1 MFRVAYIFK
10 QLNMV
15 QIINK
20 AIMGPS
26 TQQFF
31 FSSSDVIA
39 TTCFDHT
46 TIIKRQTE
54 LSR

>member
-1 MFRVAYIFK
+1 
-10 QLNMV
+10 
-15 QIINK
+15 
-20 AIMGPS
+20 MGPL

-46 TIIKRQTE
+46 IIIIQLTAIAVKQTACDSAP
-54 LSR
+54 LSAA

>member
-1 MFRVAYIFK
+1 
-10 QLNMV
+10 
-15 QIINK
+15 
-20 AIMGPS
+20 MGPS

-46 TIIKRQTE
+46 IQLTAIAVKQTACE
-54 LSR
+54 STPLSAA